1 MDPVLQNKRR
11 PRSPVATVFLVL
23 MLTLA
28 TLGALDWLLVLE
40 PRLRS
45 EAQTTARA
53 LAHAQ
58 ARGLQPIIGSR
69 SRQPDVQAVKAALS
83 EMLILTDANTERP
96 FFSAI
101 SVDFGPPWESAS
113 FAMSD
118 DSCSDCFTNEIP
130 LFDQNTGD
138 LVALLH
144 VKSSP
149 VFYQAMRDD
158 MRASFLIWSA
168 GLLALM
174 SLGWWA
180 LSLFQSHSDESDVR
194 AAAIFNTSPIPLLL
208 ISRPAGTIIDTN
220 ASATHMFDAVPLTYS
235 RISDLL
241 DHDAFL
247 QLMAVEPDTRLA
259 FETQLHLTGRDLPVK
274 ATATALTLDEREL
287 LVVGLIDITEEKAF
301 EKRLAAEKEK
311 ADAASRAKSTFLA
324 AMSHEIRTPLN
335 GILGFTQVLANG
347 NLNQDQKEHLEL
359 IDLSARNL
367 LGVIEE
373 VLDFSRIEA
382 GKFSVRESSV
392 DLALLLDD
400 TIRLFRVKAESKG
413 LELVYKEDS
422 ALPSAI
428 NTDGLRLRQLLGILI
443 DNAIKF
449 TPRGGLDVETDI
461 DRKQSEPCLIFR
473 VRDTGIGVAESELPK
488 LFEPFYQVDQTSRR
502 PFGGTGLG
510 LVIARNI
517 AESLGGSIDV
527 NSQEGHGSCFTVML
541 PLSIS
546 DQPAPRPSRQPRRRV
561 SASATNNRALVVDDD
576 PINGKLLVYLLQA
589 RNVIAE
595 RVESGSLALR
605 QIEHATYDMVFLD
618 LHMPGLTGW
627 DVLEELQKRQ
637 INGKRSYPPLIATT
651 ADVQKDSRE
660 RLLADGMDDFLAKPV
675 EATALDDIIER
686 WSPET

>member
-1 MDPVLQNKRR
+1 MDPVLRNKHR

-53 LAHAQ
+53 LAHAE
-58 ARGLQPIIGSR
+58 ARSLQPLIGSR
-69 SRQPDVQAVKAALS
+69 SHQPKIQMIRDAVS

-101 SVDFGPPWESAS
+101 SIEFAPPWVSAS
-113 FAMSD
+113 FAMGD
-118 DSCSDCFTNEIP
+118 DSCTDCFANEIP
-130 LFDQNTGD
+130 LFDPNSGD
-138 LVALLH
+138 LMAILRI
-144 VKSSP
+144 KSSP

-158 MRASFLIWSA
+158 MRASFLIWTA

-180 LSLFQSHSDESDVR
+180 LSLFQTHSDESDVR

-208 ISRPAGTIIDTN
+208 ISRPHGTIIDTN
-220 ASATHMFDAVPLTYS
+220 GAATHLFDAVPLSYS

-241 DHDAFL
+241 DRHSFE
-247 QLMAVEPDTRLA
+247 QLLLVEPGTRLA
-259 FETQLHLTGRDLPVK
+259 FETELHLTGRDLPVK
-274 ATATALTLDEREL
+274 ATATALTLDGREL

-324 AMSHEIRTPLN
+324 TMSHEIRTPLN

-347 NLNQDQKEHLEL
+347 DLSRDQREHLEL

-392 DLALLLDD
+392 DLPLLLDD
-400 TIRLFRVKAESKG
+400 TVRLFRAKAESKG
-413 LELVYKEDS
+413 LELVYRE
-422 ALPSAI
+422 ATELPATI
-428 NTDGLRLRQLLGILI
+428 NTDGLRLRQLLGILV

-449 TPRGGLDVETDI
+449 TPRGGLEVEVEI
-461 DRKQSEPCLIFR
+461 RESEQEPLLIFK
-473 VRDTGIGVAESELPK
+473 VIDTGIGIAESELPK

-517 AESLGGSIDV
+517 AESLGGTIAVTSE
-527 NSQEGHGSCFTVML
+527 EGHGSCFTVSL
-541 PLSIS
+541 PLLIS
-546 DQPAPRPSRQPRRRV
+546 DQPATLPSPLSKRRV
-561 SASATNNRALVVDDD
+561 SASTTNNRALVVDDD

-595 RVESGSLALR
+595 RVESGSMALR

-637 INGKRSYPPLIATT
+637 LNGKRNYPPLIATT

-675 EATALDDIIER
+675 EAGALDEIIER
-686 WSPET
+686 WSPVT